1 MKTSTQSR
9 TDVYSR
15 VTSKIIA
22 DLERGVRPWQ
32 RPWNAEQ
39 AAGRISRPLR
49 HNGTPYRGV
58 NVLLLWGEA
67 QEKGYSTPVW
77 MTFKQAQQ
85 LGATVRKGE
94 HGSLV
99 VFADRFTKTETDQ
112 QGKESAREILFM
124 KGFTV
129 FNVEQIDGLP
139 PNYHA
144 KAHEPS
150 EPVARIGK
158 AEAFFAATG
167 ARIQHGGSQAFYAPA
182 RDLVQMPRRESFKD
196 AESYCATLAHE
207 LTHWTSHPDRL
218 ARELGKRFGD
228 RAYAAEE
235 LIAEMGSAFLCADLG
250 ITPEV
255 RADHA
260 QYLRQWLGIL
270 TDDKRAIFTAAAQ
283 AQRAADYLHALQEP
297 RPEVPTAA

>member
-22 DLERGVRPWQ
+22 DLEKGVRPWQ
-32 RPWNAEQ
+32 RPWNVENV
-39 AAGRISRPLR
+39 AGRISRPLR

-58 NVLLLWGEA
+58 NVLLLWCEA
-67 QEKGYSTPVW
+67 QEKGYSASVW

-99 VFADRFTKTETDQ
+99 VFADRFTKTETDP
-112 QGKESAREILFM
+112 QGQESAREIPFM

-139 PNYHA
+139 ASYTV
-144 KAHEPS
+144 KAQEPS
-150 EPVARIGK
+150 EPVARIEK
-158 AEAFFAATG
+158 AERFFAATG
-167 ARIQHGGSQAFYAPA
+167 ATIRHGGSQAFYAPA
-182 RDLVQMPRRESFKD
+182 RDLVQMPPRESFED

-207 LTHWTSHPDRL
+207 LTHWTSHPARL
-218 ARELGKRFGD
+218 SRELGKRFGD

-255 RADHA
+255 REDHTAYLACWLDVMKADS
-260 QYLRQWLGIL
+260 
-270 TDDKRAIFTAAAQ
+270 RAIFTAASQ
-283 AQRAADYLHALQEP
+283 AQHAADYLHTLQDG
-297 RPEVPTAA
+297 RPAAQA

>member
-9 TDVYSR
+9 ADVYSR

-22 DLERGVRPWQ
+22 DLEKGVRPWQ
-32 RPWNAEQ
+32 MPWNVEQ

-67 QEKGYSTPVW
+67 QEKGYSASVW

-94 HGSLV
+94 RGSMV
-99 VFADRFTKTETDQ
+99 VFADRFTKTETDDAGQ
-112 QGKESAREILFM
+112 AVEREIPFM

-139 PNYHA
+139 PNEHA
-144 KAHEPS
+144 KAQEPA
-150 EPVARIGK
+150 EPVARIAQ
-158 AEAFFAATG
+158 AEGFFAATG
-167 ARIQHGGSQAFYAPA
+167 ARIQHGGFQAFYAPA
-182 RDLVQMPRRESFKD
+182 RDLVQMPRRESFSD

-235 LIAEMGSAFLCADLG
+235 LIAEMGAAFLCADLG

-260 QYLRQWLGIL
+260 QYLREWLGIL
-270 TDDKRAIFTAAAQ
+270 QNDKRAIFTAAAQ
-283 AQRAADYLHALQEP
+283 AQRAADYLHKLQDGQP
-297 RPEVPTAA
+297 ADQA

>member
-1 MKTSTQSR
+1 MKTSTQTR

-22 DLERGVRPWQ
+22 DLEKGVRPWQ
-32 RPWNAEQ
+32 RPWNSER
-39 AAGRISRPLR
+39 AAGSISRPLR

-58 NVLLLWGEA
+58 NVLLLWCEA
-67 QEKGYSTPVW
+67 QEKGYSTSVW

-99 VFADRFTKTETDQ
+99 VFADRFTKTETDP
-112 QGKESAREILFM
+112 QGQESAREIPFM

-139 PNYHA
+139 APYTV
-144 KAHEPS
+144 KAQEPS
-150 EPVARIGK
+150 EPVARIEK
-158 AEAFFAATG
+158 AESFFAATG
-167 ARIQHGGSQAFYAPA
+167 ATIRHGGSQAFYAPA
-182 RDLVQMPRRESFKD
+182 RDLVQMPPRESFKD

-218 ARELGKRFGD
+218 SRELGKRFGD

-255 RADHA
+255 REDHTAYLACWLDVMKADS
-260 QYLRQWLGIL
+260 
-270 TDDKRAIFTAAAQ
+270 RAIFTAASQ
-283 AQRAADYLHALQEP
+283 AQRAADYLHTLQDG
-297 RPEVPTAA
+297 RPTIQA

>member
-9 TDVYSR
+9 ADVYSR

-22 DLERGVRPWQ
+22 DLEKGVRPWQ

-67 QEKGYSTPVW
+67 QEKGYSAPIW

-112 QGKESAREILFM
+112 QGQESAREIPFM

-144 KAHEPS
+144 KAQELG
-150 EPVARIGK
+150 EPVARIAQ
-158 AEAFFAATG
+158 AEAFFATTG
-167 ARIQHGGSQAFYAPA
+167 ARIQHGGNQAFYAPA

-235 LIAEMGSAFLCADLG
+235 LIAEMGAAFLCADLG

-270 TDDKRAIFTAAAQ
+270 TDDKRTIFTAAAQ

>member
-9 TDVYSR
+9 ADVYSR

-22 DLERGVRPWQ
+22 DLEKGVRPWQ
-32 RPWNAEQ
+32 RPWNVER

-67 QEKGYSTPVW
+67 QEKGYSAPVW

-99 VFADRFTKTETDQ
+99 VFADRFTKTETDP
-112 QGKESAREILFM
+112 QGQESAREIPFM

-139 PNYHA
+139 APYTV
-144 KAHEPS
+144 KAQEPS
-150 EPVARIGK
+150 EPVARIEK
-158 AEAFFAATG
+158 AESFFAATG
-167 ARIQHGGSQAFYAPA
+167 ATIRHGGSQAFYAPA
-182 RDLVQMPRRESFKD
+182 RDLVQMPPRESFKD

-207 LTHWTSHPDRL
+207 LTHWTSHPARL
-218 ARELGKRFGD
+218 SRELGKRFGD

-255 RADHA
+255 REDHTAYLACWLDVMKADS
-260 QYLRQWLGIL
+260 
-270 TDDKRAIFTAAAQ
+270 RAIFTAASQ
-283 AQRAADYLHALQEP
+283 AQSAADYLHTLQDG
-297 RPEVPTAA
+297 RPAAQA

>member
-1 MKTSTQSR
+1 MKTSTQPR

-22 DLERGVRPWQ
+22 DLEKGVRPWQ

-58 NVLLLWGEA
+58 NILLLWCEA
-67 QEKGYSTPVW
+67 QEKGYSAPVW

-112 QGKESAREILFM
+112 QGQESAREIPFM

-144 KAHEPS
+144 KPQEPG
-150 EPVARIGK
+150 EPVARI
-158 AEAFFAATG
+158 AEAERFFDATG
-167 ARIQHGGSQAFYAPA
+167 ATVQHGGNQAFYAPA
-182 RDLVQMPRRESFKD
+182 RDLVQMPPRESFKD
-196 AESYCATLAHE
+196 AESYCAILAHE

-250 ITPEV
+250 IASEV
-255 RADHA
+255 REDHTAYLACWLDVMKADS
-260 QYLRQWLGIL
+260 
-270 TDDKRAIFTAAAQ
+270 RAIFAAASQ
-283 AQRAADYLHALQEP
+283 AQRAADYLHRLQDDLP
-297 RPEVPTAA
+297 AAEA

>member
-9 TDVYSR
+9 ADVYSR

-22 DLERGVRPWQ
+22 DLEKGVRPWQ
-32 RPWNAEQ
+32 RPWNVER

-67 QEKGYSTPVW
+67 QEKGYSAPVW
-77 MTFKQAQQ
+77 MTFKQAQK

-99 VFADRFTKTETDQ
+99 VFADRFTKTETDDAGQ
-112 QGKESAREILFM
+112 AIEREIPFM

-139 PNYHA
+139 SNDHA
-144 KAHEPS
+144 KTQEPG
-150 EPVARIGK
+150 EPVARIAQ
-158 AEAFFAATG
+158 AETFFAATG
-167 ARIQHGGSQAFYAPA
+167 ARIQHGGNQAFYAPA

-235 LIAEMGSAFLCADLG
+235 LIAEMGAAFLCADLG

-260 QYLRQWLGIL
+260 QYLREWLGIL
-270 TDDKRAIFTAAAQ
+270 QNDKRAIFTAAAQ
-283 AQRAADYLHALQEP
+283 AQRAADYLHKLQDGQP
-297 RPEVPTAA
+297 ADQG

>member
-9 TDVYSR
+9 ADVYSR

-22 DLERGVRPWQ
+22 DLEKGVRPWQ
-32 RPWNAEQ
+32 MPWNVEQ

-67 QEKGYSTPVW
+67 QEKGYSASVW

-94 HGSLV
+94 RGSMV
-99 VFADRFTKTETDQ
+99 VFADRFTKTETDDAGQ
-112 QGKESAREILFM
+112 AVEREIPFM

-139 PNYHA
+139 PNEHA
-144 KAHEPS
+144 KAREPA
-150 EPVARIGK
+150 EPVARIAQ

-167 ARIQHGGSQAFYAPA
+167 ARIQHGGFQAFYAPA
-182 RDLVQMPRRESFKD
+182 RDLVQMPCRESFSD

-235 LIAEMGSAFLCADLG
+235 LIAEMGAAFLCADLG

-260 QYLRQWLGIL
+260 QYLREWLGIL
-270 TDDKRAIFTAAAQ
+270 QNDKRAIFTAAAQ
-283 AQRAADYLHALQEP
+283 AQRAADYLHKLQDGQP
-297 RPEVPTAA
+297 ADQG

>member
-1 MKTSTQSR
+1 MKTSTQTR

-22 DLERGVRPWQ
+22 DLEKGVRPWQ
-32 RPWNAEQ
+32 RPWNSER
-39 AAGRISRPLR
+39 AAGSISRPLR

-58 NVLLLWGEA
+58 NVLLLWCEA
-67 QEKGYSTPVW
+67 QEKGYSTSVW

-99 VFADRFTKTETDQ
+99 VFADRFTKTETDP
-112 QGKESAREILFM
+112 QGQESAREIPFM

-139 PNYHA
+139 APYTV
-144 KAHEPS
+144 KAQEPS
-150 EPVARIGK
+150 EPVARIEK
-158 AEAFFAATG
+158 AESFFAATG
-167 ARIQHGGSQAFYAPA
+167 ATIRHGGSQAFYAPA
-182 RDLVQMPRRESFKD
+182 RDLVQMPPRESFKD

-235 LIAEMGSAFLCADLG
+235 LIAEMGAAFLCADLG

-260 QYLRQWLGIL
+260 QYLREWLGIL
-270 TDDKRAIFTAAAQ
+270 QNDKRAIFTAAAQ
-283 AQRAADYLHALQEP
+283 AQRAADYLHKLQDGQP
-297 RPEVPTAA
+297 ADQA

>member
-1 MKTSTQSR
+1 MKTSTQTR

-22 DLERGVRPWQ
+22 DLEKGVRPWQ
-32 RPWNAEQ
+32 RPWNIER

-58 NVLLLWGEA
+58 NVLLLWCEA
-67 QEKGYSTPVW
+67 QEKGYSASVW

-99 VFADRFTKTETDQ
+99 VFADRFTKTETDP
-112 QGKESAREILFM
+112 QGQESAREIPFM

-139 PNYHA
+139 ASYTG
-144 KAHEPS
+144 KAQEPR
-150 EPVARIGK
+150 EPVARIEK
-158 AEAFFAATG
+158 AERFFAATG
-167 ARIQHGGSQAFYAPA
+167 ATIRHGGSKAFYAPA
-182 RDLVQMPRRESFKD
+182 RDLVQMPPRESFED

-218 ARELGKRFGD
+218 SRELGKRFGD
-228 RAYAAEE
+228 HAYAAEE

-255 RADHA
+255 REDHTA
-260 QYLRQWLGIL
+260 YLACWL
-270 TDDKRAIFTAAAQ
+270 DVMKSDSRAIFTAASQ
-283 AQRAADYLHALQEP
+283 AQRAADYLHTLQDG
-297 RPEVPTAA
+297 RPAAQA